1 MQEEVTNRTVNLA
14 ITTTKLTGRTVLNG
28 IRAYLNHRAK
38 VKTSK
43 AQEIP
48 HTSLKVMTVIQ
59 TMMITLVMMA
69 VLTTAITVLK
79 NPNILRH
86 IMRNNIGRMNCD
98 VMHKSR
104 SGKKLKG

>member
-1 MQEEVTNRTVNLA
+1 MNNGDLMRISTILVTSVEKNF
-14 ITTTKLTGRTVLNG
+14 ICLTMN
-28 IRAYLNHRAK
+28 
-38 VKTSK
+38 
-43 AQEIP
+43 
-48 HTSLKVMTVIQ
+48 TSLKVMTVIQ